1 MGAADMFLAQLPI
14 GQVVGRRWRRSHAQP
29 DSLGAEKKGQHFRTF
44 YCCITALINLCS
56 TVEGFLLNKNI
67 NKNGGNRVSNVICI
81 LYYTNWYIKYPKKQ
95 VSPLNGISHTGLRG
109 KTSANGALGFV
120 PEEINQSYLCMD

>member
-44 YCCITALINLCS
+44 SHCCITALINLCS
-56 TVEGFLLNKNI
+56 TVEGFLL

-95 VSPLNGISHTGLRG
+95 VSPLNGKVHVGLRE
-109 KTSANGALGFV
+109 KTGANDALG
-120 PEEINQSYLCMD
+120 